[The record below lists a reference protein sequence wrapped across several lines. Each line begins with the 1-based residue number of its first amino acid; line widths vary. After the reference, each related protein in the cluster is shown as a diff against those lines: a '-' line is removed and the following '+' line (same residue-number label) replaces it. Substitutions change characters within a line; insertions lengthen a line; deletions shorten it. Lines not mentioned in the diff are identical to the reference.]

1 MNDGVWHHTGRLEHV
16 LPPSAYTSEAQ
27 HQRERERLFL
37 PGWHVVATRAEL
49 AEDGEFITRDL
60 FGTPILLRNDGGEI
74 RAFVNACA
82 HRHARLTS
90 AARGRAKRFVCQ
102 YHGWEYDGRGAVC
115 RVPEASAFVPLK
127 RGGERLTTLRSAT
140 LGALVFVSLS
150 DQATELEA
158 HLGGATAERVASVF
172 PPGARASIEGS
183 IEHPCNWKIP
193 IENVLETYHV
203 PALHKNVLARHPEVF
218 RVFSGRRDGESRV
231 HDLGERHTAYHDSLG
246 ADARWYR
253 ALIRAIRPTAS
264 VDYVHHHAFPNVII
278 GHTSIVSFLQIVE
291 PISPSSS
298 RTTIRLFLD
307 MGGQGRVRERLAEP
321 VLRRLSDRLIRMVL
335 GEDAAIY
342 GDVQRGMEASRQRGV
357 LGSLEERVHHF
368 QAWVADSTR

>member
-1 MNDGVWHHTGRLEHV
+1 MTDGVWNHTGRLEHM

-27 HQRERERLFL
+27 HLRERERLFL

-49 AEDGEFITRDL
+49 AEDGDFITRDL
-60 FGTPILLRNDGGEI
+60 FGTPIILRNDRGEI

-82 HRHARLTS
+82 HRHARL
-90 AARGRAKRFVCQ
+90 A
-102 YHGWEYDGRGAVC
+102 
-115 RVPEASAFVPLK
+115 
-127 RGGERLTTLRSAT
+127 SAT

-150 DQATELEA
+150 DEAPELEV
-158 HLGGATAERVASVF
+158 HLGEATAARVVSVF

-183 IEHPCNWKIP
+183 VEHPCNWKIP

-203 PALHKNVLARHPEVF
+203 PALHKNILARHPEVF
-218 RVFSGRRDGESRV
+218 RVFGGRRDGRSRV

-246 ADARWYR
+246 ADSRSYR
-253 ALIRAIRPTAS
+253 ALLRALRPSAS

-278 GHTSIVSFLQIVE
+278 GLTSIVSFLQIVE
-291 PISPSSS
+291 PITPTSC

-307 MGGQGRVRERLAEP
+307 LGGQAGAVRERLAEP
-321 VLRRLSDRLIRMVL
+321 ILRRVSDRLIRMVL
-335 GEDAAIY
+335 SEDAAVY
-342 GDVQRGMEASRQRGV
+342 GDVQRGMEASRQRGI